1 MSRLFFVRHAQASFL
16 DANYDRLSPLGEQQ
30 AALLGDYWA
39 RHRLTLDRVCT
50 GPCVRHID
58 TCRVVAEAMRRAG
71 LRFPEP
77 ISLPEFD
84 EYQGEAVM
92 KRGVPQLV
100 ERESRIRDLYQAYEQ
115 CGEPGDRYLAF
126 QRLFEAVITVWVNG
140 EIALDGVEP
149 WSDFSAHVNRGL
161 SSFLSAGSSREQ
173 VAIFSSGGPTS
184 VAVQRALA
192 LSPLKTVQLS
202 WMVRNCA
209 YSEFVYSSDRFS
221 LSAFNAIPHIDEE
234 TMRTYR

>member
-16 DANYDRLSPLGEQQ
+16 EANYDRLSPRGEQQ
-30 AALLGDYWA
+30 AALLGAYWA
-39 RHRLTLDRVCT
+39 RHKLKFNRVCT
-50 GPCVRHID
+50 GPCVRQIETSRIVRD
-58 TCRVVAEAMRRAG
+58 SMLGAG
-71 LRFPEP
+71 LSFPEP
-77 ISLPEFD
+77 IWLPEFD

-92 KRGVPQLV
+92 NDGLPQLV
-100 ERESRIRDLYQAYEQ
+100 ERESTIRDLYEAYDQ
-115 CGEPGDRYLAF
+115 SSEPADRYLAF
-126 QRLFEAVITVWVNG
+126 QRLFEAVITIWVNG

-149 WSDFSAHVNRGL
+149 WSDFCGRVNRGI

-192 LSPLKTVQLS
+192 LTPLKTVQLS
-202 WMVRNCA
+202 WMIRNCA

-221 LSAFNAIPHIDEE
+221 LSAFNAIPHIDDE